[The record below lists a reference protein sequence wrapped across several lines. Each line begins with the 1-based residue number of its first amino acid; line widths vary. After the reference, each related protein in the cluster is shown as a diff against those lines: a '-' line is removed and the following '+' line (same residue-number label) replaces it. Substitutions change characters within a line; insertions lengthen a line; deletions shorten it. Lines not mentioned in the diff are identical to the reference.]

1 LACRETVPRSTRG
14 QPIPGLAGEYHLEFG
29 GAALRLSTA
38 AQRKVCVFS
47 NWNRGSSW
55 RLGVSRRAI
64 VLLSFFLLFAPG
76 LTRTVSARTSAERVP
91 ARGKYLFHASL
102 NLSTSKET
110 LDEFPSQQEA
120 APQSGSGAII
130 ERIEFVGNRRIRSD
144 TLRARIF
151 SREGDPYNEETLRRD
166 FEALW
171 NTQFFEDVKL
181 SVEDSPDKPNEKII
195 IFEVRERPVIR
206 RIRYEG
212 IHSISESDIL
222 DRFKDKKVGLT
233 VESQF
238 DPTRIKKA
246 EVVLKDLLAEHGRQ
260 FAIVTP
266 QYERI
271 ASSNAVILVF
281 KINEGPKVK
290 VGEIRFTGNH
300 AFSDRKLIRAMHND
314 RPYAIPLY
322 IMEINVMHKT
332 YDHDKLIED
341 IEVGI
346 RGLYQDNGYFKVV
359 VKDPIL
365 ENVDTQ
371 NWRWGIPLVTG
382 RVPGKAVNITIPI
395 EEGEKYTMGTLK
407 IASADPDKALSLKV
421 EALKAVFPLKE
432 GEIFSAAKIRKALD
446 EYTKIYGEYGFI
458 DFVPTP
464 ETDIDEAA
472 KKINIT
478 MKFDEGKQYYVH
490 RIDFSGNTT
499 TRDKVIRRQLLIDEG
514 QLFNKRAWELS
525 ILRINQLDYFEKID
539 ADKSV
544 EIKRNTKQGTVDLLL
559 KLKEKGK
566 QSIGLQGGV
575 SGLAGGFIGLTYQT
589 NNFLGLGETLTLSA
603 QVGQYQR
610 NLMFGFTEPYL
621 FDRPISTG
629 FTIFSTL
636 YKFNQ
641 AEQAAVLTGQQVSI
655 NPQYIQDYNQNSTG
669 FTTFANYALKK
680 HVFTRVGLTYGLT
693 RTNISTYNAASELL
707 FTQLQYGSIAGPSAL
722 NGIVASTVTGTISYN
737 TIDNPINATRGK
749 SYFYSLAF
757 TGGPIGGNV
766 NTITN
771 IGEYKRFFP
780 VNHKRNS
787 IGFRLLAG
795 FTSGYGGK
803 QIPPYSR
810 FYLGGENDLRGFDIR
825 AVSPVTYIP
834 NAINQSISISGY
846 SFSVPVLVKSITF
859 PGGDTQGV
867 LNLEYRIPI
876 AGPVAMSLFN
886 DIGTVGVLRK
896 DQLLLAPEG
905 VDNINQNFPLANQQ
919 AQLQIAPG
927 TNFKLRD
934 SVGFEFIVNLPI
946 VQAPFRIYYAYNPL
960 RIHQTLYAPNA
971 QINGRSLALQCLNS
985 GQTNPLFPF
994 DPNNWQQSCSPA
1006 VVTAIQPIFAPS
1018 GLNYFEPKT
1027 TFRFTVSRT
1036 F

>member
-1 LACRETVPRSTRG
+1 M
-14 QPIPGLAGEYHLEFG
+14 
-29 GAALRLSTA
+29 AANW
-38 AQRKVCVFS
+38 KVCVFS
-47 NWNRGSSW
+47 GMNLARSE
-55 RLGVSRRAI
+55 RTGVSWLCLL
-64 VLLSFFLLFAPG
+64 LLSLLTCIAPSLIQAG
-76 LTRTVSARTSAERVP
+76 GSRLEEKASTGHEH
-91 ARGKYLFHASL
+91 YLFHANLDVNSL
-102 NLSTSKET
+102 TEKI
-110 LDEFPSQQEA
+110 DEFAPEEA
-120 APQSGSGAII
+120 AGAAQTSGSFVID
-130 ERIEFVGNRRIRSD
+130 RIEFVGNRRIRTD
-144 TLRARIF
+144 TLKARIF

-166 FEALW
+166 FQALW

-181 SVEDSPDKPNEKII
+181 RVEDSPTKPNGKVIV
-195 IFEVRERPVIR
+195 FEVTERPVIR
-206 RIRYEG
+206 RIRYDG

-222 DRFKDKKVGLT
+222 DRFKEKKVGLT

-246 EVVLKDLLAEHGRQ
+246 EVVLKDLLGEHGRQ
-260 FAIVTP
+260 FAKVTP

-281 KINEGPKVK
+281 KIEEGPKVK
-290 VGEIRFTGNH
+290 VGQIQFTGNH
-300 AFSDRKLIRAMHND
+300 AFSRRKLIRAMHND
-314 RPYAIPLY
+314 RPYAIPLK
-322 IMEINVMHKT
+322 ITEINVMSKT

-346 RGLYQDNGYFKVV
+346 RGLYQDNGYFKVL

-365 ENVDTQ
+365 ENIDT
-371 NWRWGIPLVTG
+371 NGWRWGVPVVMG
-382 RVPGKAVNITIPI
+382 RSSGKAVNITIPI
-395 EEGEKYTMGTLK
+395 EEGNKYTMGTIR
-407 IASADPDKALSLKV
+407 IASSDPDKALSLKV
-421 EALKAVFPLKE
+421 EALKGAFPLKQ
-432 GEIFSAAKIRKALD
+432 GDVFSTAKIRKALED
-446 EYTKIYGEYGFI
+446 YTKIYGQYGFI

-472 KKINIT
+472 KRIDVT
-478 MKFDEGKQYYVH
+478 MKFDEGKQYYVR

-525 ILRINQLDYFEKID
+525 VLRINQLDYF
-539 ADKSV
+539 DKLDPDKAV
-544 EIKRNTKQGTVDLLL
+544 EIKRNQKQGTVDLLL
-559 KLKEKGK
+559 KLHEKGK

-603 QVGQYQR
+603 QIGQYQR

-621 FDRPISTG
+621 FDRPISSG

-641 AEQAAVLTGQQVSI
+641 AQQAAQLTGQQVSI
-655 NPQYIQDYNQNSTG
+655 NPQFIQDYNQNSTG

-693 RTNISTYNAASELL
+693 RTNISTYNQSSELL
-707 FTQLQYGSIAGPSAL
+707 FTQLQYGSLAGPSAL
-722 NGIVASTVTGTISYN
+722 NGIIASTVTGTISYN
-737 TIDNPINATRGK
+737 TINNPINATSGK
-749 SYFYSLAF
+749 SYFYSLSF

-771 IGEYKRFFP
+771 TGEFKYFHPINHRRNAIGVRFL
-780 VNHKRNS
+780 
-787 IGFRLLAG
+787 GG
-795 FTSGYGGK
+795 FTTGYGGK
-803 QIPPYSR
+803 EVPPYSR

-834 NAINQSISISGY
+834 NTVNQTVSVSGRALN
-846 SFSVPVLVKSITF
+846 VPVLLKSITF

-867 LNLEYRIPI
+867 MNLEYRIPI

-886 DIGTVGVLRK
+886 DIGTVGVLRRGG
-896 DQLLLAPEG
+896 LLLAPSGIE
-905 VDNINQNFPLANQQ
+905 NINQMFPLANQQ
-919 AQLQIAPG
+919 AQLQLAPG

-934 SVGFEFIVNLPI
+934 SAGIEFIVNLPI
-946 VQAPFRIYYAYNPL
+946 VQAPFRIYYSYNPL

-971 QINGRSLALQCLNS
+971 QINGINLSRQCIAGGL
-985 GQTNPLFPF
+985 TNPITPI
-994 DPNNWQQSCSPA
+994 DPNNLSNWQAICSPGVVQA
-1006 VVTAIQPIFAPS
+1006 VQPIFAPS

>member
-1 LACRETVPRSTRG
+1 LAAKRT
-14 QPIPGLAGEYHLEFG
+14 
-29 GAALRLSTA
+29 
-38 AQRKVCVFS
+38 VCVFS
-47 NWNRGSSW
+47 GMNLPRSG
-55 RLGVSRRAI
+55 RAGVSWQR
-64 VLLSFFLLFAPG
+64 LLFFTLLTFVAPVLIRAG
-76 LTRTVSARTSAERVP
+76 ASRLEEKASAGHEH
-91 ARGKYLFHASL
+91 YLFHANLDVNSL
-102 NLSTSKET
+102 TEKIDDFTS
-110 LDEFPSQQEA
+110 DPQGGA
-120 APQSGSGAII
+120 AQTGGNALIDQI
-130 ERIEFVGNRRIRSD
+130 VFDGNRRIRTD
-144 TLRARIF
+144 TLKARIF

-166 FEALW
+166 FQALW

-181 SVEDSPDKPNEKII
+181 RVEESPRKPNGKVIV
-195 IFEVRERPVIR
+195 FEVKERPVIR
-206 RIRYEG
+206 RIRYDG

-246 EVVLKDLLAEHGRQ
+246 EVVLKDLLGEHGRQ
-260 FAIVTP
+260 FATVTP

-281 KINEGPKVK
+281 KIEEGPKVK
-290 VGEIRFTGNH
+290 VGEIQFTGNH
-300 AFSDRKLIRAMHND
+300 AFSRRKLIRAMRND
-314 RPYAIPLY
+314 RPYAIPLK
-322 IMEINVMHKT
+322 ITEINVMSKT

-346 RGLYQDNGYFKVV
+346 RGLYQDNGYFKVL

-365 ENVDTQ
+365 ENIDT
-371 NWRWGIPLVTG
+371 NGWRWGVPVVLG
-382 RVPGKAVNITIPI
+382 RSSGKAVNITIPI
-395 EEGEKYTMGTLK
+395 EEGNKYTMGTLR
-407 IASADPDKALSLKV
+407 IASSDPDKALSLKV
-421 EALKAVFPLKE
+421 EALKGAFPLKQ
-432 GEIFSAAKIRKALD
+432 GDVFSTAKIRKALED
-446 EYTKIYGEYGFI
+446 YTKIYGQYGFI

-472 KKINIT
+472 KKIDVT
-478 MKFDEGKQYYVH
+478 MKFDEGKQYYVR

-525 ILRINQLDYFEKID
+525 VLRINQLDYF
-539 ADKSV
+539 DKLDPDKAV
-544 EIKRNTKQGTVDLLL
+544 EIKRNQKQGTVDLLL

-603 QVGQYQR
+603 QIGQYQR

-621 FDRPISTG
+621 FDRPISSG

-636 YKFNQ
+636 YKFNEAQ
-641 AEQAAVLTGQQVSI
+641 QAAQLTGQQVSI
-655 NPQYIQDYNQNSTG
+655 NPQFIQDYNQNSTG
-669 FTTFANYALKK
+669 FTTFANYALRK

-693 RTNISTYNAASELL
+693 RTNISTYNESSQLL
-707 FTQLQYGSIAGPSAL
+707 FESLQYGSLAGPSAL
-722 NGIVASTVTGTISYN
+722 NGIIASTITGTISYN
-737 TIDNPINATRGK
+737 TIDNPINATHGK
-749 SYFYSLAF
+749 SYFYSLSF

-771 IGEYKRFFP
+771 TGEFKYFRPINHRRNAIGVRFL
-780 VNHKRNS
+780 
-787 IGFRLLAG
+787 GG
-795 FTSGYGGK
+795 FTTGYGGK
-803 QIPPYSR
+803 EIPPYSR

-834 NAINQSISISGY
+834 NTVNQTISVSGKG
-846 SFSVPVLVKSITF
+846 FNVPVLVKSITF

-867 LNLEYRIPI
+867 MNLEYRIPI

-886 DIGTVGVLRK
+886 DIGTVGTLRRGG
-896 DQLLLAPEG
+896 LLLASTG
-905 VDNINQNFPLANQQ
+905 VDNINQNFPLVNQQ

-934 SVGFEFIVNLPI
+934 SMGVEFIVNLPI

-971 QINGRSLALQCLNS
+971 QINGRNLALQCKAS
-985 GQTNPLFPF
+985 GLTNPLFPF
-994 DPNNWQQSCSPA
+994 DPDSWQTSCSPS

>member
-1 LACRETVPRSTRG
+1 M
-14 QPIPGLAGEYHLEFG
+14 
-29 GAALRLSTA
+29 AAK
-38 AQRKVCVFS
+38 RKVCVFAEVNLPRS
-47 NWNRGSSW
+47 GSPGVSW
-55 RLGVSRRAI
+55 RP
-64 VLLSFFLLFAPG
+64 FLLLALLAYF
-76 LTRTVSARTSAERVP
+76 SP
-91 ARGKYLFHASL
+91 ALIHASGAKLEEKTPTEHEHYLFHANLDLNSL
-102 NLSTSKET
+102 AEKM
-110 LDEFPSQQEA
+110 DEFAPEEA
-120 APQSGSGAII
+120 AAAQAAGNYVID
-130 ERIEFVGNRRIRSD
+130 RIEFTGNRRIRTD
-144 TLRARIF
+144 TLKARIF
-151 SREGDPYNEETLRRD
+151 SRDGDPYNEETLRRD
-166 FEALW
+166 FQALW

-181 SVEDSPDKPNEKII
+181 RVEDSPARPNGKVIV
-195 IFEVRERPVIR
+195 FEVTERPVIR
-206 RIRYEG
+206 RIRYDG

-246 EVVLKDLLAEHGRQ
+246 EVVLKDLLGEHGRQ
-260 FAIVTP
+260 FAKVTP

-281 KINEGPKVK
+281 KIEEGPKVK
-290 VGEIRFTGNH
+290 VGQIQFTGNH
-300 AFSDRKLIRAMHND
+300 AFSRRKLIRAMHND
-314 RPYAIPLY
+314 RPYSIPLK
-322 IMEINVMHKT
+322 ITEINVMSKT

-346 RGLYQDNGYFKVV
+346 RGIYQDNGYFKVL

-365 ENVDTQ
+365 ENIDT
-371 NWRWGIPLVTG
+371 NGWRWGVPVVMG
-382 RVPGKAVNITIPI
+382 RSSGKAVNITIPI
-395 EEGEKYTMGTLK
+395 EEGQKYTMGTLR
-407 IASADPDKALSLKV
+407 IASSDPDKALSLKV
-421 EALKAVFPLKE
+421 EALKGAFPLKQ
-432 GEIFSAAKIRKALD
+432 GDVFSTAKIRKALED
-446 EYTKIYGEYGFI
+446 YTKIYGQYGFI

-472 KKINIT
+472 KKIDVT
-478 MKFDEGKQYYVH
+478 MKFDEGKQYYVR

-525 ILRINQLDYFEKID
+525 VLRINQLDYF
-539 ADKSV
+539 DKLDPDKAV
-544 EIKRNTKQGTVDLLL
+544 EIKRNQKQGTVDLLL

-603 QVGQYQR
+603 QIGQYQR

-621 FDRPISTG
+621 FDRPISSG

-636 YKFNQ
+636 YKFDQ
-641 AEQAAVLTGQQVSI
+641 AQQAAELTGQQVSI
-655 NPQYIQDYNQNSTG
+655 NPQFIQDYNQNSTG

-680 HVFTRVGLTYGLT
+680 HVFTRVGITYGLT
-693 RTNISTYNAASELL
+693 RTNISTYNQSSELL
-707 FTQLQYGSIAGPSAL
+707 FTQLQYGSLAGPSAL
-722 NGIVASTVTGTISYN
+722 NGIIASTVTGTISYN

-749 SYFYSLAF
+749 SYFYSLSF

-771 IGEYKRFFP
+771 TGEFKYFHPINHRRNAVGVRFL
-780 VNHKRNS
+780 
-787 IGFRLLAG
+787 GG
-795 FTSGYGGK
+795 FTTGYGGK
-803 QIPPYSR
+803 EIPPYSR

-834 NAINQSISISGY
+834 NAVSETISVSGRALN
-846 SFSVPVLVKSITF
+846 VPVLLKSITF

-867 LNLEYRIPI
+867 MNLEYRIPI

-896 DQLLLAPEG
+896 GGLLLSSTG
-905 VDNINQNFPLANQQ
+905 IDNINQMFPLANQQ
-919 AQLQIAPG
+919 AQLQLAPG

-934 SVGFEFIVNLPI
+934 SAGIEFIVNLPI
-946 VQAPFRIYYAYNPL
+946 VQAPFRIYYSYNPL

-971 QINGRSLALQCLNS
+971 QINGRNLALQCQAS
-985 GQTNPLFPF
+985 GMTNPLFPF
-994 DPNNWQQSCSPA
+994 DPNSWQTSCSPA
-1006 VVTAIQPIFAPS
+1006 VVTAVQPIFAPS